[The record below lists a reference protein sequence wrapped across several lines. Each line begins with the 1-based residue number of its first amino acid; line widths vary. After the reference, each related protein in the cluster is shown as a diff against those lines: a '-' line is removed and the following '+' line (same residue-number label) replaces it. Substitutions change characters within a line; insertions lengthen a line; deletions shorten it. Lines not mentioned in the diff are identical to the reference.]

1 MKERP
6 ILFNGAMVKAIL
18 DGRKTQTRR
27 LVDFKKIAK
36 QGGCTNGK
44 LAWSVAFEG
53 WAIFGGNSGADITPV
68 MCQYGSVGDRLWVRE
83 TFYNDTPDAQ
93 DLEHV
98 YYRADGTCCDQIPE
112 CQCAS
117 IGKPKWT
124 PSLHMPRWAS
134 RITLEITD
142 VRVQRVQEI
151 SAKDIIAEGAVERPH
166 FDNHLGKMPV
176 SAFDGKAYP
185 DLRSLW
191 GHGWNSIYK
200 NYRDNPWLWAITFRK
215 I

>member
-6 ILFNGAMVKAIL
+6 ILFNGVMVKAIL

-27 LVDFKKIAK
+27 IIKPQPDSD
-36 QGGCTNGK
+36 GG
-44 LAWSVAFEG
+44 
-53 WAIFGGNSGADITPV
+53 ITGTCCEITDDDAAN
-68 MCQYGSVGDRLWVRE
+68 MCQFGSVGDHLWVRE
-83 TFYNDTPDAQ
+83 AFYNDIPDAQ

-98 YYRADGTCCDQIPE
+98 YYRADGTCCEQIPE
-112 CQCAS
+112 CACAEVGGPRWIPS
-117 IGKPKWT
+117 I
-124 PSLHMPRWAS
+124 HMPKWAS

-142 VRVQRVQEI
+142 VRVQRVHEI

-191 GHGWNSIYK
+191 GHGWDSIYK
-200 NYRDNPWLWAITFRK
+200 NYRDNPWVWAITFRK
-215 I
+215 L